1 MWIHYKLCER
11 WDLADAEFGGEGK
24 FALAEV
30 EGKEGGGAEGEGGS
44 DVKDVESA
52 GAKESA
58 VL

>member
-1 MWIHYKLCER
+1 VQHG
-11 WDLADAEFGGEGK
+11 LADVEFGGEGE

-30 EGKEGGGAEGEGGS
+30 EGEESGGAKGEGGS

>member
-1 MWIHYKLCER
+1 LYER
-11 WDLADAEFGGEGK
+11 RDLADAEFGGEGE

-30 EGKEGGGAEGEGGS
+30 EGEEGGGAEGEGGS